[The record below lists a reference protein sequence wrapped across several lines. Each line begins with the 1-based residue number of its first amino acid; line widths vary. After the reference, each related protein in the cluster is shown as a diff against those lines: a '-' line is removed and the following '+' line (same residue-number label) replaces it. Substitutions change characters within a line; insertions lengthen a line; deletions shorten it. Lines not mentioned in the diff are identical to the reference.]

1 MPNKYSYAVVLSQL
15 ESQGRLDPNHGS
27 HSRHLDSWYDSSSD
41 SPRSGSIDI
50 SSSSD
55 PPAAPPSLS
64 RSHSSPDTES
74 LHSVGS
80 IDSREAASIVTQ
92 IYAPQNPTTPPAT
105 EQPALRSPPLRP
117 FPNYTRRDSTPQ
129 YLARSPKSSKLYS
142 PTHSHSNPASSQSI
156 LPPTAATTERT
167 SLSRSTSY
175 SSKKTSAKSTY
186 TNDSYLD
193 NLSLPSTLTPFSQ
206 EFDFRVNPWDDLHYL
221 PSTFRKQPPST
232 GSSSS
237 INPSTAPSSVSRAA
251 SPDSAVPPPIA
262 RRRRPD
268 DLGSLS
274 PTRANPNTCQT
285 KDPLPKPHRLPFL
298 KSSSSSKDKASTTSL
313 PYALAKPGCAQ
324 TTNSTTS
331 SPALAPPR
339 SSSRNWTAGGY
350 NIEGMSEKEIEK
362 WRKKGMNPHLRAE
375 MQAATNGRRLPV
387 SVGNTFIG

>member
-1 MPNKYSYAVVLSQL
+1 MPNKYSYALVLSQL

-27 HSRHLDSWYDSSSD
+27 HSEHLDSWYDSSPD

-50 SSSSD
+50 GSSSD
-55 PPAAPPSLS
+55 PSAAPPSLS

-92 IYAPQNPTTPPAT
+92 IYAPQHPTTPPAT

-129 YLARSPKSSKLYS
+129 YLARSPESSKPYS
-142 PTHSHSNPASSQSI
+142 QIHSHSNPASSKAI
-156 LPPTAATTERT
+156 LPPTTATSERT

-237 INPSTAPSSVSRAA
+237 INLSTAPSSISRAS

-268 DLGSLS
+268 DLGSLA
-274 PTRANPNTCQT
+274 PTRANPNTCQIT
-285 KDPLPKPHRLPFL
+285 DPPPKPRRLPSR
-298 KSSSSSKDKASTTSL
+298 KPSSSKDEAFTTSL
-313 PYALAKPGCAQ
+313 PYALAKPGCAP

-339 SSSRNWTAGGY
+339 SSSRNWTAGSY
-350 NIEGMSEKEIEK
+350 NIESMSEKKPENG
-362 WRKKGMNPHLRAE
+362 RKRGMNPHLRAE
-375 MQAATNGRRLPV
+375 MQAATNARQLPDG
-387 SVGNTFIG
+387 VGNTFIG